1 MIDKQPPKTYISN
14 PTESNSHHQDTEFT
28 KNLGFS
34 SMAINQINSQSESIF
49 KSIDNLTN
57 KINSLEPTI
66 LEIKSCID
74 WFKHRNA
81 KWTFG
86 VVLSILM
93 SVIGLVCCF
102 GAWFWDA
109 SVIKPITRL
118 EESNKNINET
128 LNSIDNQLSFLKGSF
143 EVVNKNKAQAT
154 EIH

>member
-14 PTESNSHHQDTEFT
+14 PTEPNHHRDTEFT
-28 KNLGFS
+28 RNLGLS
-34 SMAINQINSQSESIF
+34 SLAINQINSQSESIF

-93 SVIGLVCCF
+93 LVGGLVCWF

-118 EESNKNINET
+118 EESNKDINKT
-128 LNSIDNQLSFLKGSF
+128 LNSIDNQLSFFKGSF
-143 EVVNKNKAQAT
+143 EVVNKNKAQAAET
-154 EIH
+154 H

>member
-14 PTESNSHHQDTEFT
+14 PTEPNHRRDTEFT
-28 KNLGFS
+28 RNLGLS
-34 SMAINQINSQSESIF
+34 SLAINQINSQSESIF

-143 EVVNKNKAQAT
+143 ELVNKNKAQAT

>member
-1 MIDKQPPKTYISN
+1 
-14 PTESNSHHQDTEFT
+14 
-28 KNLGFS
+28 
-34 SMAINQINSQSESIF
+34 MAINQINSQSESIF

-93 SVIGLVCCF
+93 LVSGLVCSF

-109 SVIKPITRL
+109 RL
-118 EESNKNINET
+118 EESIARLEESDKDINKT
-128 LNSIDNQLSFLKGSF
+128 LNSINDQLSFLKGSF
-143 EVVNKNKAQAT
+143 ELVSNNKATTA
-154 EIH
+154 ENH

>member
-14 PTESNSHHQDTEFT
+14 PTEPNHYRDTEFT
-28 KNLGFS
+28 RNPGLS
-34 SMAINQINSQSESIF
+34 SLAINQINSQSESIF

>member
-1 MIDKQPPKTYISN
+1 
-14 PTESNSHHQDTEFT
+14 
-28 KNLGFS
+28 
-34 SMAINQINSQSESIF
+34 MAINQINSQSESIF

-93 SVIGLVCCF
+93 LVSGLVCSF

-109 SVIKPITRL
+109 SVIKPIARL
-118 EESNKNINET
+118 EESIARLEESDKDINKT
-128 LNSIDNQLSFLKGSF
+128 LNSINDQLSFLKGSF
-143 EVVNKNKAQAT
+143 ELVSNNKATTA
-154 EIH
+154 ENH

>member
-14 PTESNSHHQDTEFT
+14 PTEPNHHRDTEFT
-28 KNLGFS
+28 RNLGFS

-93 SVIGLVCCF
+93 LVSGLVCWF

-109 SVIKPITRL
+109 SVIKPIARL

-154 EIH
+154 ENH

>member
-14 PTESNSHHQDTEFT
+14 PTEPNNHRDTEFT
-28 KNLGFS
+28 RNLGLS
-34 SMAINQINSQSESIF
+34 SLAINQINSQSESIF

>member
-14 PTESNSHHQDTEFT
+14 PTEPNHHRDTEFT
-28 KNLGFS
+28 RNLGLS
-34 SMAINQINSQSESIF
+34 SLAINQINSQSESIF

-81 KWTFG
+81 KWIFG

-93 SVIGLVCCF
+93 FVSTFVCCF

-118 EESNKNINET
+118 EKSNKNINET

-143 EVVNKNKAQAT
+143 EVVNENKAQAPET
-154 EIH
+154 H